1 MESWISDLGLQKSVA
16 DSRIAIVSQYSLSVA
31 RKSNRPYFGQQLSAF
46 QSPPVRY
53 AVMADLTRYAFRGKT
68 EARVLEVGSWA
79 GASAI
84 TFGTVIKEMG
94 ISDSKIICIDQW
106 AKYFVSED
114 NSLHYMNM
122 SAATLTGEIQR
133 LFQHNVRACGLEEM
147 VQVKKASS
155 REALPELKSE
165 AFDLVYIDGSHK
177 KDDVLY
183 DLQQAKR
190 LVRNGGVICGDDI
203 ELMKDQIDLDAH
215 NVALEK
221 NTDFVV
227 DPRTGVSYHPGVTE
241 AIAGMFD
248 NVWQEHGLWCVK
260 RSDDKWSVPD
270 FRAGDLEIPTHLQHA
285 VEIPYGVLKGYE
297 FFQLGEGFVAYPMA
311 DEHWFQNRIVAS
323 SIEELVLLLEAIEHI
338 DQVRGPRIVESRSGF
353 NIVNYEGKSWVVDQ
367 SVGSVDFRD
376 KEQLKQLA
384 ACCQILEME
393 TIGEARAAIDR
404 IRMDEVSAPHLIAS
418 RSGFNILHYKGK
430 NWVVDQA
437 VGNVNFQS
445 QEQLNHLAAI
455 GVLLE
460 VENIG
465 EAREAIHRMFNAKA
479 NIAASKTDSLTTE
492 G

>member
-1 MESWISDLGLQKSVA
+1 MGSWISDLGLQSSVA
-16 DSRIAIVSQYSLSVA
+16 DSRIAIMPSYSLSEA
-31 RKSNRPYFGQQLSAF
+31 LESERPYFGRQFSAF

-53 AVMADLTRYAFRGKT
+53 ALIANLARYVLKGKT
-68 EARVLEVGSWA
+68 EVRILELGTWA

-84 TFGTVIKEMG
+84 TFGFVIRELG
-94 ISDSKIICIDQW
+94 ISNSKIICIDQW
-106 AKYFVSED
+106 NKYFVSQD
-114 NSLHYMNM
+114 SSLHYKRMN
-122 SAATLTGEIQR
+122 AAIAHGEIQD
-133 LFQHNVRACGLEEM
+133 LFNHNIKVCGLGDLVEI
-147 VQVKKASS
+147 KKASS
-155 REALPELKSE
+155 REALPELESE
-165 AFDLVYIDGSHK
+165 GFDFVYIDGSHK

-190 LVRNGGVICGDDI
+190 LVRSGGVICGDDL
-203 ELMKDQIDLDAH
+203 ELLKPQVDSRAHQVVLGQDA
-215 NVALEK
+215 
-221 NTDFVV
+221 DFVV

-260 RSDDKWSVPD
+260 RSDDQWSVPD

-311 DEHWFQNRIVAS
+311 SPNWFQHRIVGS
-323 SIEELVLLLEAIEHI
+323 SIEELVSLLDAIEHI

-404 IRMDEVSAPHLIAS
+404 IRMDEVSAPHLVES

-465 EAREAIHRMFNAKA
+465 EAREAIHRMLNAKA
-479 NIAASKTDSLTTE
+479 NTAAPKTDSLTN
-492 G
+492 